1 MLCVC
6 SSGAMP
12 LCLWLYLGAYV
23 FLSGNPSKFVC
34 VYLFMRSNASVTGQC
49 SVSVTLSLF
58 LISWKLLLWVHENTA
73 ATEN

>member
-1 MLCVC
+1 MC
-6 SSGAMP
+6 
-12 LCLWLYLGAYV
+12 V
-23 FLSGNPSKFVC
+23 FLRGNASVFVVVFGCICIPQRQSLQVCVC
-34 VYLFMRSNASVTGQC
+34 VYLFVRSNASVTGQC